1 MLFQTSI
8 GIDIGNDYVSI
19 VYLKASFK
27 GIQLVAH
34 AVHRLEK
41 DKAVQEKLRAVKDI
55 VRDFLTKN
63 RIRSTDIFVGIPR
76 GMSVLR
82 YAEFPLTVK
91 DNLRETLGYEMEKYV
106 PFSPD
111 EVYFDYQL
119 VEEDKEKSRLKV
131 FLVTVK
137 KESLEPYLDLSNQLD
152 IGISG
157 IEIGCTAM
165 SNFFSH
171 KENQYGRDP
180 FVFGYLEDDNLE
192 INVVSKGIL
201 SYSKSLRLPDDH
213 GDFSGIIARELG
225 PLRETLT
232 KKNGRLEVILCGDGP
247 DIEQVNQQDIETGIA
262 LQPVDLSRI
271 ELPSYNQIPAY
282 GIALKGI
289 RKVPMDINLLPQR
302 FRKKAGKTGYYA
314 MFGLAGLLILSIV
327 AWGGGHLIRQR
338 LYLDQLNQ
346 GIKQLGTEVHKI
358 EQRQKKCNEIEKRIG
373 FLNDLTAGHV
383 PFLKVIK
390 DLTEKIPETAWLTR
404 FTFTDKGIQIKGY
417 ADAASELVT
426 YLDASPL
433 FKDVVFL
440 SPITKGRNNKER
452 FRIGFKLS

>member
-1 MLFQTSI
+1 LLFQTSI
-8 GIDIGNDYVSI
+8 GIDIENDAVSI

-27 GIQLVAH
+27 GIQLAAH
-34 AVHRLEK
+34 AVHSLEK
-41 DKAVQEKLRAVKDI
+41 EETVQEKLRAVKDI
-55 VRDFLTKN
+55 VRDFLEKN

-82 YAEFPLTVK
+82 YVEFPLTIK
-91 DNLRETLGYEMEKYV
+91 NNLRETLGYEMEKYV

-119 VEEDKEKSRLKV
+119 VEEDKEKNRLKV
-131 FLVTVK
+131 LLVTIK
-137 KESLEPYLDLSNQLD
+137 KESLEPYIDLSRQLD
-152 IGISG
+152 IGLSG

-165 SNFFSH
+165 TNFFSLR
-171 KENQYGRDP
+171 ENQPDQDP
-180 FVFGYLEDDNLE
+180 IVFGYLEHDNLE
-192 INVVSKGIL
+192 INIVSKGIL
-201 SYSKSLRLPDDH
+201 NYSKLLRRPDDH
-213 GDFSGIIARELG
+213 GGFSGIIARELG

-232 KKNGRLEVILCGDGP
+232 KNNNKLDVILCGNG
-247 DIEQVNQQDIETGIA
+247 QDIEPVHPQDMETWVE

-271 ELPSYNQIPAY
+271 ALPSYTLIPAY

-302 FRKKAGKTGYYA
+302 SRKKAGKTGYYA
-314 MFGLAGLLILSIV
+314 MFGLAGLLILSVV

-346 GIKQLGTEVHKI
+346 EIQRLGTDVRKI
-358 EQRQKKCNEIEKRIG
+358 EQREKKCNVIEKRVD
-373 FLNDLTAGHV
+373 FLNDLMAGHV

-404 FTFTDKGIQIKGY
+404 FTFTDKGIQIDGY
-417 ADAASELVT
+417 ADSASELVT

-440 SPITKGRNNKER
+440 SPITKARNNKER

>member
-8 GIDIGNDYVSI
+8 GIDIRNDCVSI

-27 GIQLVAH
+27 GIQVAAH
-34 AVHRLEK
+34 VVHRLEK
-41 DKAVQEKLRAVKDI
+41 EETVQEKLRAVKDI
-55 VRDFLTKN
+55 VSAFLTKN

-82 YAEFPLTVK
+82 YAEFPVTVK

-119 VEEDKEKSRLKV
+119 IEEDKENRQIKV

-137 KESLEPYLDLSNQLD
+137 KESLEPYIDLSNQLD
-152 IGISG
+152 IGLSG

-165 SNFFSH
+165 TNFFSH
-171 KENQYGRDP
+171 KENQPGQDP
-180 FVFGYLEDDNLE
+180 FVFGYLEDGNLE
-192 INVVSKGIL
+192 INVVSKGML
-201 SYSKSLRLPDDH
+201 SYSKSLRLPDDQM
-213 GDFSGIIARELG
+213 DFPGIFARELG

-232 KKNGRLEVILCGDGP
+232 KKNGMLEVILCGAGQ
-247 DIEQVNQQDIETGIA
+247 DIEQVNQQDMETGVALRPADISRIA
-262 LQPVDLSRI
+262 L
-271 ELPSYNQIPAY
+271 PSHALIPAY

-289 RKVPMDINLLPQR
+289 KKVPMDINLLPQR

-346 GIKQLGTEVHKI
+346 EIKQLGTEVRKI
-358 EQRQKKCNEIEKRIG
+358 EQRQKKCDETEKRID
-373 FLNDLTAGHV
+373 FLSDLTAGQV
-383 PFLKVIK
+383 PFLEVIK

-404 FTFTDKGIQIKGY
+404 FTFTDKGIQIEGY
-417 ADAASELVT
+417 ADSASELVT

-440 SPITKGRNNKER
+440 SPITKARNNKER
-452 FRIGFKLS
+452 FRIGFKLT